1 MDKYTNNNQDL
12 AGIQN
17 LTKFDVFMQNHRYA
31 DPFVNGYALLF
42 ITKPSLFLHPI
53 KSNGDTAGRLERLA
67 YENMTKDHVFSQFIE
82 TEAMNAN
89 DKLIIK
95 QLSFNKELLGVES
108 NFMPIFTNRFK
119 GFQTLDTTMS
129 QAETYDTRHGYRMPL
144 PTHKIES
151 VGSNSIN
158 IPVMETA
165 NLDFVKMMTLWV
177 NYISNIIPTTF
188 LINMGI
194 KYNIKRF
201 VFTSSMATYGKND
214 TPFTEDMR
222 PNPIDPYGI
231 AKYACE
237 MDLQVAYEQHGMEYC
252 VILPHNVYGKYQNI
266 WDPYRN
272 VLGIWMYK
280 ATKGDP
286 FTVYG
291 DGEQTRAFSYIDD
304 ILPCLWTAA
313 VSERAKNERINLG
326 GKYGVSLNTAAALV
340 AKVTGKND
348 IIHLEPRYEV
358 KHAWSSYEKS
368 EILLKFGRTNPTCRK
383 PTMFCLVIFPQSLL
397 ITSKF
402 R

>member
-1 MDKYTNNNQDL
+1 MNVIITGV
-12 AGIQN
+12 AG
-17 LTKFDVFMQNHRYA
+17 L
-31 DPFVNGYALLF
+31 
-42 ITKPSLFLHPI
+42 
-53 KSNGDTAGRLERLA
+53 
-67 YENMTKDHVFSQFIE
+67 
-82 TEAMNAN
+82 
-89 DKLIIK
+89 
-95 QLSFNKELLGVES
+95 
-108 NFMPIFTNRFK
+108 
-119 GFQTLDTTMS
+119 
-129 QAETYDTRHGYRMPL
+129 
-144 PTHKIES
+144 
-151 VGSNSIN
+151 VGSNFAEYLLAKRVELSLGTIYG
-158 IPVMETA
+158 IDDLSGGYIE
-165 NLDFVKMMTLWV
+165 NLQLDDPNFSFIKADLTDSENQKLIEEIFEKNKIDYIFHFSAYAAEGLSPFIRQF

-194 KYNIKRF
+194 KYSVKRF
-201 VFTSSMATYGKND
+201 VFTSSMATYGRNR
-214 TPFTEDMR
+214 TPFTEDMK

-237 MDLQVAYEQHGMEYC
+237 MDLEVAYEQHGMEYC

-280 ATKGDP
+280 ATIGDP

-326 GKYGVSLNTAAALV
+326 GKHNVSLNKAVGLV

-348 IIHLEPRYEV
+348 IIHLEPRHEV

-368 EILLKFGRTNPTCRK
+368 EEILGYKENTTLERGLELMWEWVKTQPIREPVYWKNYELEK
-383 PTMFCLVIFPQSLL
+383 NIYSYWKV
-397 ITSKF
+397 KK
-402 R
+402 

>member
-1 MDKYTNNNQDL
+1 MNVVITGVAGLVGANFAEYLLSRRVELSLGTIYGVDNLSGGYIENLQLDDIHFSFTRADLTNVEDQKVIEGLFKEKSIDYIFHFS
-12 AGIQN
+12 A
-17 LTKFDVFMQNHRYA
+17 YA
-31 DPFVNGYALLF
+31 AEGLSPF
-42 ITKPSLFLHPI
+42 I
-53 KSNGDTAGRLERLA
+53 R
-67 YENMTKDHVFSQFIE
+67 QF
-82 TEAMNAN
+82 
-89 DKLIIK
+89 
-95 QLSFNKELLGVES
+95 
-108 NFMPIFTNRFK
+108 
-119 GFQTLDTTMS
+119 
-129 QAETYDTRHGYRMPL
+129 
-144 PTHKIES
+144 
-151 VGSNSIN
+151 
-158 IPVMETA
+158 
-165 NLDFVKMMTLWV
+165 

-280 ATKGDP
+280 ATILKP

-326 GKYGVSLNTAAALV
+326 GKSNVSLNKAAELV

-348 IIHLEPRYEV
+348 IIHLEPRHEV

-368 EILLKFGRTNPTCRK
+368 EEILGYKENTTLERGLELMWEWVQTQPVRDPVYWKDYELEKNIYSYWK
-383 PTMFCLVIFPQSLL
+383 VEN
-397 ITSKF
+397 
-402 R
+402 